1 MGEMTNSGST
11 RQNGRISYLG
21 EGTLGENTEIE
32 VSTTGTTETGRA
44 WQAVDGQMGDGR
56 WQMKQAIDRQM
67 IAGAVAAEEAAE
79 AAGGGVAT
87 HINRHVFP
95 QAPSPTMTSF
105 RRSSAI
111 LEDVGCE
118 MKG

>member
-1 MGEMTNSGST
+1 
-11 RQNGRISYLG
+11 
-21 EGTLGENTEIE
+21 
-32 VSTTGTTETGRA
+32 
-44 WQAVDGQMGDGR
+44 
-56 WQMKQAIDRQM
+56 MKQAIDRQ
-67 IAGAVAAEEAAE
+67 IVAGAVAAEKAAE
-79 AAGGGVAT
+79 AAGGVAT

-118 MKG
+118 MEGWRLWWRIAGW

>member
-1 MGEMTNSGST
+1 
-11 RQNGRISYLG
+11 
-21 EGTLGENTEIE
+21 
-32 VSTTGTTETGRA
+32 
-44 WQAVDGQMGDGR
+44 
-56 WQMKQAIDRQM
+56 MKQAIDRQ
-67 IAGAVAAEEAAE
+67 IVVVGAGARSQQREKAAE

-111 LEDVGCE
+111 LEDVGCG
-118 MKG
+118 MKGWRLWWRIAGW